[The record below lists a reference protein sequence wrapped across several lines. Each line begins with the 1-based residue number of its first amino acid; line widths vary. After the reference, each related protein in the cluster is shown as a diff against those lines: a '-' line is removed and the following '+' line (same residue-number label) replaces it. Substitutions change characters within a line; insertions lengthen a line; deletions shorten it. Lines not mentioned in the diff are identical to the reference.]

1 MAGWIEEFG
10 GYRFIC
16 GIIISVG
23 LVSLL
28 LSEFFCR
35 KSQGNIIDSAQ
46 QHYEESESRSSSEN
60 WHLIK
65 SESCSSSASA
75 FADDSTEV
83 YIKRLKYDSMNKY
96 VKDW

>member
-1 MAGWIEEFG
+1 MAEWIVETLDD
-10 GYRFIC
+10 YRMIG
-16 GIIISVG
+16 GIIVSVG
-23 LVSLL
+23 
-28 LSEFFCR
+28 FFVLCR
-35 KSQGNIIDSAQ
+35 KSRRTVDTSQSQEGR
-46 QHYEESESRSSSEN
+46 ETRSSSEDS
-60 WHLIK
+60 HLMK

>member
-1 MAGWIEEFG
+1 MAGWIETFG
-10 GYRFIC
+10 GYRMMG

-23 LVSLL
+23 LLVII
-28 LSEFFCR
+28 CR
-35 KSQGNIIDSAQ
+35 KSRRRFDNAPSD
-46 QHYEESESRSSSEN
+46 ERESRSSSEDS
-60 WHLIK
+60 HLMK
-65 SESCSSSASA
+65 SSESCSSSASA

>member
-1 MAGWIEEFG
+1 MAGWIQDTFG
-10 GYRFIC
+10 TDDVSYRVM
-16 GIIISVG
+16 GAIISIGVIILLVG
-23 LVSLL
+23 D
-28 LSEFFCR
+28 FFCR
-35 KSQGNIIDSAQ
+35 KSRITESAQ
-46 QHYEESESRSSSEN
+46 EESESSSEES
-60 WHLIK
+60 HLMK

>member
-1 MAGWIEEFG
+1 MAGWIETFD
-10 GYRFIC
+10 GYRIIC

-28 LSEFFCR
+28 INEFFCR
-35 KSQGNIIDSAQ
+35 KSQRNVIDSAQ
-46 QHYEESESRSSSEN
+46 QHHEESESRSSSEH